1 MAPGLLL
8 RKARL
13 DAGLTQ
19 AQLAARLGL
28 TQPAVAKLERRDANP
43 TVATLD
49 RALHAT
55 GHELSL
61 ERAANDVDESQIAE
75 RLRLTPAAR
84 LAAFQAS
91 HRNLRDL
98 VKQAS
103 RGRRATSAPWPGP
116 SRGPHAE
123 LDVARILRTLTERG
137 VDFVVIGGIAAVLHG
152 SARNTFDLD
161 ICIATDPANV
171 EALGDALIAL
181 HARLRGVDA
190 APFVPDAATL
200 RRIEVLT
207 LSTDA
212 GDLDVLARPA
222 GAARFDALR
231 RHADRFDLGGFSVLV
246 ASVED
251 LIAMK
256 SAAGRPKDRE
266 AVAELETIRRLR
278 GRV

>member
-1 MAPGLLL
+1 V
-8 RKARL
+8 
-13 DAGLTQ
+13 AG
-19 AQLAARLGL
+19 
-28 TQPAVAKLERRDANP
+28 
-43 TVATLD
+43 
-49 RALHAT
+49 
-55 GHELSL
+55 
-61 ERAANDVDESQIAE
+61 
-75 RLRLTPAAR
+75 
-84 LAAFQAS
+84 
-91 HRNLRDL
+91 
-98 VKQAS
+98 
-103 RGRRATSAPWPGP
+103 GP
-116 SRGPHAE
+116 RAE
-123 LDVARILRTLTERG
+123 LDVARILRAVTERG

-161 ICIATDPANV
+161 ICFATDPANL
-171 EALGDALIAL
+171 EALGDALMAL

-190 APFVPDAATL
+190 VPFIPDAATL
-200 RRIEVLT
+200 RRIEVPT

-212 GDLDVLARPA
+212 GDLDVLAHPA
-222 GAARFDALR
+222 GAPRFDALR